1 MLASKQIQITFV
13 WMGIMPKTFYFAK
26 GAGLEV
32 NGVKS
37 TKSLPRRRRKRR
49 VYFDGGAHP
58 LYTRNAAMK
67 GADLK
72 KSVKATLIMTGT

>member
-13 WMGIMPKTFYFAK
+13 WMEIMPKTFYFTK
-26 GAGLEV
+26 GALEI

-37 TKSLPRRRRKRR
+37 TKSLRRRRKNRK
-49 VYFDGGAHP
+49 YFDGAVH
-58 LYTRNAAMK
+58 LMYTRNAAKK
-67 GADLK
+67 GAELK